1 MTGSAGRIGRY
12 RLEEVVGVGSF
23 ATVHRAVDDW
33 LEDTVALKVL
43 AENHSLNPEVRE
55 RFIAEGRS
63 LRRINSPHVVAV
75 HDIGESERQQPF
87 LVLQH
92 ADRGTLAER
101 VRRLR
106 ASGWTATTADLLV
119 VARGLAAAVEAVHEA
134 QLVHRDLSPGNVLL
148 TSAPGDPEPAPD
160 TAGASVVR
168 PDERLVLADLG
179 MCKDLAL
186 NSGLTVA
193 AGTSGFRPPEQ
204 VGAGVV
210 DTRAD
215 LWSLSALMAWLAE
228 GADVPSA
235 LTSVLTRG
243 RSTSP
248 DDRHPDVGAW
258 LADVEEAL
266 RPPSPP
272 EARPT
277 RPSPEVG
284 RPRGRRLSILLAS
297 VVAALVV
304 GVAGGLLLGG
314 PDEPPSRTSL
324 ASVAI
329 EGPTQLTVGEEATFT
344 AAVSG
349 LESWI
354 WTLPS
359 GRYVPDLTSVTVTA
373 RSAGP
378 SHLTLRGQD
387 ADGRE
392 IEAVHELTVTE

>member
-1 MTGSAGRIGRY
+1 MTGGDRIGRY
-12 RLEEVVGVGSF
+12 RLEDVVGVGSF

-55 RFIAEGRS
+55 RFIAEGRN

-106 ASGWTATTADLLV
+106 ATGWTATTADLLV

-148 TSAPGDPEPAPD
+148 TSAPGDPEPTPD
-160 TAGASVVR
+160 TTGASAVR
-168 PDERLVLADLG
+168 GDERLVLADLG

-204 VGAGVV
+204 VGAGLV

-215 LWSLSALMAWLAE
+215 LWSLSALLAWLAE
-228 GADVPSA
+228 GSDVPPA
-235 LTSVLTRG
+235 LTGVLARG
-243 RSTSP
+243 RSISP
-248 DDRHPDVGAW
+248 DDRHPDVRSW
-258 LADVEEAL
+258 LADVEQAL
-266 RPPSPP
+266 QPPPRPA
-272 EARPT
+272 ARPT
-277 RPSPEVG
+277 RPPAEAG
-284 RPRGRRLSILLAS
+284 RPRRRRLAILLAS
-297 VVAALVV
+297 VLAALAV
-304 GVAGGLLLGG
+304 GVVGGLLVGP

-329 EGPTQLTVGEEATFT
+329 DGPTRVTVGQEVTFT
-344 AAVSG
+344 ASVSG

-359 GRYVPDLTSVTVTA
+359 GRYVPDLASVTITA
-373 RSAGP
+373 QSPGP

-392 IEAVHELTVTE
+392 IETVHELTVTE

>member
-1 MTGSAGRIGRY
+1 MTGGTGRIGRY

-23 ATVHRAVDDW
+23 ATVHRAVDSW

-101 VRRLR
+101 FRRLR
-106 ASGWTATTADLLV
+106 ATGWTAATADLLI

-134 QLVHRDLSPGNVLL
+134 KLVHRDLSPGNVLL
-148 TSAPGDPEPAPD
+148 TSAPGDPEPTPD

-168 PDERLVLADLG
+168 ADERLVLADLG

-228 GADVPSA
+228 DAEVPTA
-235 LTSVLTRG
+235 LTDVLTRG
-243 RSTSP
+243 MSTSP
-248 DDRHPDVGAW
+248 ADRPPDVATW
-258 LADVEEAL
+258 LADVERAL
-266 RPPSPP
+266 QPLPQP
-272 EARPT
+272 EARPA
-277 RPSPEVG
+277 RPAPGASGPHGG
-284 RPRGRRLSILLAS
+284 RLAILLAS

-304 GVAGGLLLGG
+304 GLTGGLLLSG
-314 PDEPPSRTSL
+314 PDEAPSRTSL

-329 EGPTQLTVGEEATFT
+329 DGPAQVTVGEEVTFT
-344 AAVSG
+344 ASVSG

-359 GRYVPDLTSVTVTA
+359 GRYVPDLPTVTITA
-373 RSAGP
+373 RTPGP

-387 ADGRE
+387 ADGKE